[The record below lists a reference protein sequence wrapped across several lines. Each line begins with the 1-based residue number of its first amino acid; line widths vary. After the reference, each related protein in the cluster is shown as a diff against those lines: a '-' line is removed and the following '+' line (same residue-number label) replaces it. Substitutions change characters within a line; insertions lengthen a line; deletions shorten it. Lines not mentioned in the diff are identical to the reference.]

1 MTDDEFWAVIDAGGA
16 WGKADP
22 DRHFA
27 AVRKALKKLPAAE
40 VCAFEGH
47 VWKRLTESY
56 IHRLW
61 GAAYLINGG
70 CSDDGFDY
78 FRCWLIGEGR
88 AVYEAAVRDPD
99 TLADKTDPDCDGYGW
114 EDLLA
119 VARRVYEEQT
129 GGEMPDECMG
139 GGTYD
144 PPDEDWDFEDA
155 AEMARRLPKLWAVY
169 GGADGD

>member
-1 MTDDEFWAVIDAGGA
+1 MTDDEYWAIIEGGGA
-16 WGKADP
+16 RARTDS

-27 AVRKALKKLPAAE
+27 AVRKALKKLPPNE
-40 VCAFEGH
+40 VCAFEEH
-47 VWKRLTESY
+47 TWRRLTESY

-61 GAAYLINGG
+61 AAAYIINGG

-99 TLADKTDPDCDGYGW
+99 TLAGKTDPDCDGYEW
-114 EDLLA
+114 EDLLV

-139 GGTYD
+139 GSTYD
-144 PPDEDWDFEDA
+144 PPDDDWDFDND
-155 AEMARRLPKLWAVY
+155 AEMARRLPRLHAIY
-169 GGADGD
+169 CGGDD